1 MREAAA
7 PTYRSCREAGLLGSI
22 AGGFVLRFAPAL
34 IATKENIDEGIAI
47 LDTVLSN
54 G

>member
-7 PTYRSCREAGLLGSI
+7 PTYRKCREEGLLVSV

-34 IATKENIDEGIAI
+34 IVTNENIDEGIAI
-47 LDTVLSN
+47 VDRVLSH